1 MDESARSSIST
12 TRNGAA
18 GLPKDWKGDLL
29 NILQKKHKGS
39 SVQYTYVEELIDG
52 NSPQF
57 TSTVTIIT
65 PQGFQR
71 QITGDHMQTII
82 CVLNI

>member
-1 MDESARSSIST
+1 MDVSARSSVSAT
-12 TRNGAA
+12 QNGAA
-18 GLPKDWKGDLL
+18 RLPKDWKGDLL

-39 SVQYTYVEELIDG
+39 SVQYTYVEELIG
-52 NSPQF
+52 FNSPQF

-71 QITGDHMQTII
+71 QITGDLM
-82 CVLNI
+82 